1 MRKQWVTGGQL
12 WSGEEIAGKGVPIVI
27 LHGWGRSGLEWRG
40 LGQRLSRVTGR
51 PIFLLDLP
59 GFGGSSLPKV
69 KTIEEYAGLV
79 KGWLDYL
86 DLKRV
91 SLVGHSLG
99 GRVGI
104 VLASAYL
111 QLVEKLVL
119 VDPAGVKPWSIKR
132 KVIKLG
138 AKMMAWVPQNWRR
151 RVSEQV
157 MDEDYRNSPTL
168 RELYRAVVA
177 RDLRIYLPKITV
189 PTWVIWGEKDP
200 LLPLT
205 LTDLY
210 KKLLPSPTVRVIW
223 EAGHDPHLTHP
234 EKLGRILEE
243 VWI

>member
-12 WSGEEIAGKGVPIVI
+12 WGGEEIVGKGVPIVI
-27 LHGWGRSGLEWRG
+27 LHGWGRSGMEWRG

-51 PIFLLDLP
+51 PIYLLDLP

-69 KTIEEYAGLV
+69 KTIEEYVGLV
-79 KGWLDYL
+79 KGWVDYL

-104 VLASAYL
+104 VLASAYP

-151 RVSEQV
+151 MVSEQV

-189 PTWVIWGEKDP
+189 PTRVIWGEKDP